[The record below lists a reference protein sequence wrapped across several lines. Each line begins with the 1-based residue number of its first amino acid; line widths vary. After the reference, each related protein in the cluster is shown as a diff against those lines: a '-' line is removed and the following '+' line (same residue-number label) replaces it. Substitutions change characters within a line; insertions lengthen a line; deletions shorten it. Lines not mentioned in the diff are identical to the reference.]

1 MNIETLFNEA
11 SKELKR
17 HKIKSSILD
26 SEILISETIKKS
38 REFIILNSKK
48 KVENEYYLKLKKLVS
63 ERCKGKPIA
72 YITKKKFFW
81 KYEFNTNEN
90 VLIPRPDTE
99 IVVEQ
104 ALKLFKNKPD
114 INFLDIGT
122 GSGCIILSILKEK
135 KKSTGIGID
144 LCKECIKLTKI
155 NAQKLKVEN
164 RIKLFKSN
172 VDNFNFG
179 KYDLIISNPPYI
191 KKLDL
196 KYLDKDVINFEP
208 RLALNGGLDG
218 LSEIRKVINKSSV
231 LIKKNGKLI
240 LEIAYNQKKEVKRM
254 LLKKGFFI
262 NKIVKDLAKNDR
274 CIISTKKY

>member
-1 MNIETLFNEA
+1 MNIETLFNET

-135 KKSTGIGID
+135 KNFLGTGIDISKKS
-144 LCKECIKLTKI
+144 LKICKI
-155 NAQKLKVEN
+155 NSNNLGVSN
-164 RIKLFKSN
+164 RLKLFKSD
-172 VDNFNFG
+172 VDNFQIG
-179 KYDLIISNPPYI
+179 KYDLIVSNPPYI
-191 KKLDL
+191 KNANL
-196 KYLDKDVINFEP
+196 KYLEKNVIGFEP
-208 RLALNGGLDG
+208 RLALDGGLEG
-218 LSEIRKVINKSSV
+218 LSVIQKVIKKSSK
-231 LIKKNGKLI
+231 LIKKNGMLI
-240 LEIAYNQKKEVKRM
+240 LEIGFDQKDKVKKLLNNYGFYVNEV
-254 LLKKGFFI
+254 L
-262 NKIVKDLAKNDR
+262 KDLAKNNR
-274 CIISTKKY
+274 CIVSTKI